1 MTEHT
6 DEAEQEESA
15 SGDAGTTDDHT
26 DRTASGDAGSRDDTA
41 DSERRVRDLERRN
54 DELATELTE
63 AEAEVERLRD
73 RLDEKEAAVTRFKR
87 QQREQLAEQKETAT
101 ADLVSRLV
109 EDVWD
114 PLERAVAEDESL
126 DVRDGV
132 RLTLEELDAVL
143 SEEGVTVVRPEPGDR
158 LDRERHSVLRT
169 VESAEPAGTIL
180 SVERPGFSMHGE
192 IQEKARVC
200 VAAE

>member
-6 DEAEQEESA
+6 DEAEQEESG
-15 SGDAGTTDDHT
+15 GDSDGTA
-26 DRTASGDAGSRDDTA
+26 DRTDN
-41 DSERRVRDLERRN
+41 ERRVRELERRN

-63 AEAEVERLRD
+63 AEAEVERLRE

-87 QQREQLAEQKETAT
+87 QQREQLAEEKETAT

-114 PLERAVAEDESL
+114 PLERAVAGDESL

-132 RLTLEELDAVL
+132 RLTLEELDTVL

-192 IQEKARVC
+192 IQERARVC